1 VSPKQPSIPLADF
14 GAFVRRSLAV
24 RRIQLALA
32 ALLVGLGATVL
43 LAALSVRA
51 TTTSVL
57 PRSASGIVVLDVSA
71 SISSDTYARIAGTLD
86 RLVRSGGEYGLVLF
100 SDTAYQALPPHTPS
114 RELRP
119 FSRFFTVAKR
129 SEPGALPQLPR
140 SPWADAFSAGTR
152 ISTGLT
158 LALDVIREERVA
170 RPAVLLVSDLDN
182 DTGDL
187 ERVTQ
192 VALAYRRAGIPL
204 HVIGLNAAPEDVAF
218 IRQIV
223 PRDGTLSAAP
233 PPGERAASTSAE
245 LDLRLVLA
253 AVLAAVVFAAF
264 VAATERLRWR
274 HAP

>member
-1 VSPKQPSIPLADF
+1 LRSKPSIPLADF
-14 GAFVRRSLAV
+14 ASFVRRSLTV
-24 RRIQLALA
+24 RRIQLVLATLLVALA
-32 ALLVGLGATVL
+32 ATAL
-43 LAALSVRA
+43 LAALSVR
-51 TTTSVL
+51 TTTSSIL

-100 SDTAYQALPPHTPS
+100 SDTAYQALPPNTPS

-119 FSRFFTVAKR
+119 FARFFAVRKQ
-129 SEPGALPQLPR
+129 SEPGALPELPR
-140 SPWADAFSAGTR
+140 SPWADGFSAGTR

-158 LALDVIREERVA
+158 LALDVIREDLLA

-182 DTGDL
+182 DSGDL

-223 PRDGTLSAAP
+223 PRNGTLTAAP
-233 PPGERAASTSAE
+233 LPDDQAGSTSSS
-245 LDLRLVLA
+245 LDLPLIIAAGLV
-253 AVLAAVVFAAF
+253 AVVFTAF

-274 HAP
+274 LAP

>member
-1 VSPKQPSIPLADF
+1 MREQPSLPLADF
-14 GAFVRRSLAV
+14 ASFVRRSLAV
-24 RRIQLALA
+24 RRIQLVLA
-32 ALLVGLGATVL
+32 ALLLALAATALV
-43 LAALSVRA
+43 AALSAR
-51 TTTSVL
+51 TTTSSVL
-57 PRSASGIVVLDVSA
+57 PRSATGIVVLDVSA
-71 SISSDTYARIAGTLD
+71 SISSDTYARISGTLD

-119 FSRFFTVAKR
+119 FARFFAVGRR
-129 SEPGALPQLPR
+129 SEPGALPQVPR

-158 LALDVIREERVA
+158 LALDVIREERLA

-182 DTGDL
+182 DSGDL

-223 PRDGTLSAAP
+223 PRNGTLTAAP
-233 PPGERAASTSAE
+233 LPDDQGGSTSAS
-245 LDLRLVLA
+245 LDLPLVIVAALV
-253 AVLAAVVFAAF
+253 AVLFAAF
-264 VAATERLRWR
+264 VAATERLRWSLAR
-274 HAP
+274 